1 MIYIYILIFLLS
13 TSFVLTIKDVRKH
26 FVFLF
31 SLLVY
36 FVYIVLGPLDAVE
49 RNDYEKLGGFFYYY
63 FEDGMFIY
71 MLAIAS
77 YTVTYLFSYRFL
89 QPKGAS
95 LLGQNASRV
104 YDPKSKYFTYVLF
117 AIVSFVVLQNL
128 DYSGEHSVDS
138 SYNYI
143 LFFADSL
150 IIAFAILFYEK
161 KTFPL
166 LNVIV
171 GITIIYFLILGFRYR
186 IILLLLAGFYNM
198 LWSRKINIVNIL
210 KIVLFI
216 VASSYVINFISL
228 NRDDFSRADFD
239 NITYSTESPYELSPY
254 GFLMQ
259 QTENYSTDFNV
270 LKYFEESTVQHD
282 LGFSMFG
289 HILIRVTPSF
299 LYTNNTK
306 PPIPQQEIIKNCFTT
321 IAGYESGSAVTNI
334 FQYYIAYG
342 IYGVVFFMGL
352 IGYFLARLSKRLD
365 ISIARNRIILI
376 ITAMILFQEITRGF
390 LPQVFTLFIYLYI
403 PFRLF
408 YKKVKP

>member
-1 MIYIYILIFLLS
+1 MLYIYLLILIIGFSFLS
-13 TSFVLTIKDVRKH
+13 TIKNVRKH

-31 SLLVY
+31 SLIVYLVY
-36 FVYIVLGPLDAVE
+36 LVLGPIDAIE
-49 RNDYEKLGGFFYYY
+49 NDDYEKLGGFFYYY
-63 FEDGMFIY
+63 FEDGLLIY
-71 MLAIAS
+71 SLAMAS
-77 YTVTYLFSYRFL
+77 YTITYLLSYRFIES
-89 QPKGAS
+89 KEVATCGVES
-95 LLGQNASRV
+95 SRV
-104 YDPKSKYFTYVLF
+104 FNPKSKVYTYVLF
-117 AIVSFVVLQNL
+117 AVVSFVVFQNA

-150 IIAFAILFYEK
+150 IIAFAILYYEK
-161 KTFPL
+161 KSFPL

-171 GITIIYFLILGFRYR
+171 GVTIIYFLILGFRYR

-198 LWSRKINIVNIL
+198 LWNNKINIFNIL
-210 KIVLFI
+210 KVLLFI
-216 VASSYVINFISL
+216 VFSSYIINFISL

-270 LKYFEESTVQHD
+270 LKYFEESSVNHD

-289 HILIRVTPSF
+289 HIVIRITPSF
-299 LYTNNTK
+299 VYTNNTK
-306 PPIPQQEIIKNCFTT
+306 PIIPQQEIIKNCFTT

-352 IGYFLARLSKRLD
+352 IGYILARMSKRLD
-365 ISIARNRIILI
+365 ISVPRNRIIII

-390 LPQVFTLFIYLYI
+390 LPQVFTLFIYLYL

-408 YKKVKP
+408 YKRIKP